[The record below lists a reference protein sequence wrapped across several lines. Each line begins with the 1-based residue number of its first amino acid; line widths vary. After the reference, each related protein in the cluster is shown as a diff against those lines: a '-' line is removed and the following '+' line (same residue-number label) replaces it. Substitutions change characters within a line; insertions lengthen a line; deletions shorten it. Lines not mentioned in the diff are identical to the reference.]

1 MAEKQKP
8 QPRIVTV
15 AAKAMNNPKTV
26 TQKDIKRM
34 AARIL
39 DDQRNDPYPHGRT
52 PKPRGGSRGSRRR

>member
-1 MAEKQKP
+1 MAERQRP

-39 DDQRNDPYPHGRT
+39 DDQRNDPNPHKRQGRLIGAG
-52 PKPRGGSRGSRRR
+52 RA

>member
-26 TQKDIKRM
+26 TQKEIKRM

-39 DDQRNDPYPHGRT
+39 DDQRNDPKPH
-52 PKPRGGSRGSRRR
+52 KK

>member
-15 AAKAMNNPKTV
+15 AARAMNNPKAV

-39 DDQRNDPYPHGRT
+39 DDQKNDPSPH
-52 PKPRGGSRGSRRR
+52 KK

>member
-15 AAKAMNNPKTV
+15 AAKALKHPETV
-26 TQKDIKRM
+26 SKPDIKRM

-39 DDQRNDPYPHGRT
+39 DDQRNDPKPHR
-52 PKPRGGSRGSRRR
+52 KPRPKR